1 MTKLLMTSVGCWIS
15 QNLLDVIDD
24 RDDEFCVVGT
34 TSLATIPLGRCDR
47 VYLVPESERPPSA
60 FCDRL
65 LEIIDREQP
74 DLVIPTRD
82 HDVTVVSALAADRP
96 SLLDIVPCGH
106 PDVALMFED
115 KWQSYLFACEYG
127 LLFAESAIPDAA
139 AGHQAAY
146 ELAEA
151 VGYPLIIKPRCGFAS
166 RDVRLVGNKE
176 QLAVALTDDGV
187 IVQRY
192 IGSGEAIGAFPGEV
206 DRRGTP
212 LFYTLEQDKFS
223 LQTYVRRDGTVAP
236 ICRTLHRM
244 RRGHS
249 VEVLGVADDEATV
262 AGERWKEGLTAT
274 ARRWAESL
282 SGAGWR
288 GPVNVQCQRDARGEL
303 VAFELSGRFTGA
315 TAARY
320 FLGHDE
326 LGHFLE
332 DRLSGRSGQ
341 VRKVANSLAIKY
353 QRTLGVSRD
362 AVAALSRYGVW
373 DRP

>member
-1 MTKLLMTSVGCWIS
+1 
-15 QNLLDVIDD
+15 
-24 RDDEFCVVGT
+24 
-34 TSLATIPLGRCDR
+34 
-47 VYLVPESERPPSA
+47 VPESERPPSA
-60 FCDRL
+60 FCDRF
-65 LEIIDREQP
+65 LEIVDREQP

-82 HDVTVVSALAADRP
+82 HDVTVVSALAVDHP
-96 SLLDIVPCGH
+96 SLLERIPCGN

-115 KWQSYLFACEYG
+115 KWRSFLFACEHG

-139 AGHQAAY
+139 SGHQAAY

-151 VGYPLIIKPRCGFAS
+151 VGYPLIVKPRCGFAS
-166 RDVRLVGNKE
+166 RDVRLVSNRE

-187 IVQRY
+187 VVQRY
-192 IGSGEAIGAFPGEV
+192 IGGGEAIKAFPGEV
-206 DRRGTP
+206 DRRGAP

-223 LQTYVRRDGTVAP
+223 LQTYVRRDGAVAP

-274 ARRWAESL
+274 ARRWAEAL

-288 GPVNVQCQRDARGEL
+288 GPVNVQCQRDAGGEL
-303 VAFELSGRFTGA
+303 IAFELSGRFTGA

-332 DRLSGRSGQ
+332 DRLGSGGDHVIR
-341 VRKVANSLAIKY
+341 VADSLAIKY
-353 QRTLGVSRD
+353 QRTLGVSEA
-362 AVAALSRYGVW
+362 AVATLSREGVW
-373 DRP
+373 NRGAAKW